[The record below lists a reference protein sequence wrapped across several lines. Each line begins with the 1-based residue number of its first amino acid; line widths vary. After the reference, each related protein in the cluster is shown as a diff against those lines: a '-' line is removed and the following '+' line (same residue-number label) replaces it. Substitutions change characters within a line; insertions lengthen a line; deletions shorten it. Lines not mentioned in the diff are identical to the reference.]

1 MANTVTTTRVSSS
14 KKIALVENDTT
25 TLSGATYVAIID
37 GFDVSSYDRAS
48 IQVLANDSEGLTCQV
63 WGTLFDSAVALPVT
77 NSKWVQIGDDV
88 VVEAYERASIQ
99 VLSND
104 EGGGLT
110 CQVWGS
116 LFDAAEALPVTNSKW
131 VQIGDDVVVAVNSG
145 AMKSIATTALRFLA
159 VTVKATDGSA
169 TGNITAGDCKVFL
182 QGTI

>member
-37 GFDVSSYDRAS
+37 GIDVSSYDRAS

-88 VVEAYERASIQ
+88 VVGA
-99 VLSND
+99 
-104 EGGGLT
+104 
-110 CQVWGS
+110 
-116 LFDAAEALPVTNSKW
+116 
-131 VQIGDDVVVAVNSG
+131 NSG
-145 AMKSIATTALRFLA
+145 AMKSISTTGLRHIA
-159 VTVKATDGSA
+159 VTVKATDGSS
-169 TGNITAGDCKVFL
+169 TTVITAGDCKVFL